1 MGEIDAGG
9 RFRREMNYFLD
20 TNIILILF
28 FNRYNE
34 LEPTILSILRDNRNS
49 FFASTMSLL
58 EIAQLYRKR
67 KIKEIDYDIFDIGD
81 KLIDSILY
89 QLPFVEILPFEHRE
103 ARIASRLTFVPNH
116 KDPNDL
122 AIMAHAISEQMP
134 IISCDDKFPEYVS
147 QGIIVLYNKRSTK

>member
-9 RFRREMNYFLD
+9 RFRRGMNYFLD

-34 LEPTILSILRDNRNS
+34 LEPTILSIHRDNRNC

-122 AIMAHAISEQMP
+122 AIMAHSISEQMP
-134 IISCDDKFPEYVS
+134 IISCDDKFPEYIS

>member
-9 RFRREMNYFLD
+9 SFRRGMNYFLD

-134 IISCDDKFPEYVS
+134 IISCDDKFPEYIS

>member
-9 RFRREMNYFLD
+9 SFRRIMNYFLD

-28 FNRYNE
+28 FNRDNE

-49 FFASTMSLL
+49 FFASTVSLL
-58 EIAQLYRKR
+58 EIAQLYRRR
-67 KIKEIDYDIFDIGD
+67 KFKDIDYKVFDTGD
-81 KLIDSILY
+81 KLIDLILSR
-89 QLPFVEILPFEHRE
+89 LEEIEILPFEHRE
-103 ARIASRLTFVPNH
+103 ARIASRLIFVPNH

-134 IISCDDKFPEYVS
+134 IINCDDKFPEYIS
-147 QGIIVLYNKRSTK
+147 QGITVLYNKRSTK

>member
-9 RFRREMNYFLD
+9 SFRRIMKYFLD

-28 FNRYNE
+28 FNRDNE

-49 FFASTMSLL
+49 FFASTVSLL
-58 EIAQLYRKR
+58 EIAQLYRRR
-67 KIKEIDYDIFDIGD
+67 KFKDIDYKVFDTGD
-81 KLIDSILY
+81 KLIDLILSR
-89 QLPFVEILPFEHRE
+89 LEEIEVLPFERRE

-122 AIMAHAISEQMP
+122 AIMAHSISEQMP
-134 IISCDDKFPEYVS
+134 IISCDDKFPEYIS
-147 QGIIVLYNKRSTK
+147 QGITVLYNKRSTK

>member
-9 RFRREMNYFLD
+9 SFRRIMNYFLD

-28 FNRYNE
+28 FNRDNE

-49 FFASTMSLL
+49 FFASTVSLL
-58 EIAQLYRKR
+58 EIAQLYRRR
-67 KIKEIDYDIFDIGD
+67 KFKDIDYKVFDTGD
-81 KLIDSILY
+81 KLIDLILSR
-89 QLPFVEILPFEHRE
+89 LEEIEVLPFERRE

-122 AIMAHAISEQMP
+122 AIMAHSISEQMP
-134 IISCDDKFPEYVS
+134 IISCDDKFPEYIA
-147 QGIIVLYNKRSTK
+147 QGITVLYNKRSTK

>member
-9 RFRREMNYFLD
+9 SFRRIMNYFLD

-28 FNRYNE
+28 FNRDNE

-49 FFASTMSLL
+49 FFASTVSLL
-58 EIAQLYRKR
+58 EIAQLYRRR
-67 KIKEIDYDIFDIGD
+67 KFKDIDYKVFDTGD
-81 KLIDSILY
+81 KLIDLILSR
-89 QLPFVEILPFEHRE
+89 LEEIEVLPFERRE

-122 AIMAHAISEQMP
+122 AIMAHSISEQMP
-134 IISCDDKFPEYVS
+134 IISCEDKFPEYIS
-147 QGIIVLYNKRSTK
+147 QGITVLYNKRSTK

>member
-1 MGEIDAGG
+1 
-9 RFRREMNYFLD
+9 MNYFLD

-28 FNRYNE
+28 FNRDNE

>member
-9 RFRREMNYFLD
+9 SFRRIMNYFLD

-28 FNRYNE
+28 FNRDNE

-49 FFASTMSLL
+49 FFASTVSLL
-58 EIAQLYRKR
+58 EIAQLYRRR
-67 KIKEIDYDIFDIGD
+67 KFKDIDYKVFDTGD
-81 KLIDSILY
+81 KLIDLILSR
-89 QLPFVEILPFEHRE
+89 LEEIEILPFEHRE

-147 QGIIVLYNKRSTK
+147 QGITVLYNKRSTK

>member
-9 RFRREMNYFLD
+9 SFRRIMNYFLD

-28 FNRYNE
+28 FNRDNE

-49 FFASTMSLL
+49 FFASTVSLL
-58 EIAQLYRKR
+58 EIAQLYRRR
-67 KIKEIDYDIFDIGD
+67 KFKDIDYKVFDTGD
-81 KLIDSILY
+81 KLIDLILSR
-89 QLPFVEILPFEHRE
+89 LEEIEVLPFERRE

-134 IISCDDKFPEYVS
+134 IISCDDKFPEYIS
-147 QGIIVLYNKRSTK
+147 QRIIVS

>member
-9 RFRREMNYFLD
+9 SFRRIMNYFLD

-28 FNRYNE
+28 FNRDNE

-49 FFASTMSLL
+49 FFASTISLL
-58 EIAQLYRKR
+58 EIAQLYRRR
-67 KIKEIDYDIFDIGD
+67 KFKDIDYKVFDTGD
-81 KLIDSILY
+81 KLIDLILSR
-89 QLPFVEILPFEHRE
+89 LEEIEILPFEHRE

-134 IISCDDKFPEYVS
+134 IISCDDKFPEYIS
-147 QGIIVLYNKRSTK
+147 QGITILYNKRSTK

>member
-9 RFRREMNYFLD
+9 RFRRRMNYFLD

-89 QLPFVEILPFEHRE
+89 QLPFVEILPFEYRE

-134 IISCDDKFPEYVS
+134 IISCDDKFPEYIS

>member
-9 RFRREMNYFLD
+9 RFRRGMNYFLD

-28 FNRYNE
+28 FNRENE
-34 LEPTILSILRDNRNS
+34 LKPTILSILRDNRNS
-49 FFASTMSLL
+49 FFASTISLL
-58 EIAQLYRKR
+58 EIAQLYRRR
-67 KIKEIDYDIFDIGD
+67 KFKDIDYKVFDTGD
-81 KLIDSILY
+81 KLIDLILRR
-89 QLPFVEILPFEHRE
+89 LEEIEILPFEHRE

-134 IISCDDKFPEYVS
+134 IISCDDKFPEYIS
-147 QGIIVLYNKRSTK
+147 QGITILYNKCSTK

>member
-9 RFRREMNYFLD
+9 SFRRIMNYFLD

-28 FNRYNE
+28 FNRDNE

-49 FFASTMSLL
+49 FFASTVSLL
-58 EIAQLYRKR
+58 EIAQLYRRR
-67 KIKEIDYDIFDIGD
+67 KFKDIDYKVFDTGD
-81 KLIDSILY
+81 KLIDLILSR
-89 QLPFVEILPFEHRE
+89 LEEIEVLPFERRE

-134 IISCDDKFPEYVS
+134 IISCDDKFPEYIS

>member
-9 RFRREMNYFLD
+9 RFRRIMNYFLD

-103 ARIASRLTFVPNH
+103 ARIASRLTFIPNH

-147 QGIIVLYNKRSTK
+147 QGITVLYNKRSTK

>member
-9 RFRREMNYFLD
+9 RFRRGMNYFLD

-28 FNRYNE
+28 FNRENE
-34 LEPTILSILRDNRNS
+34 LKPTILSILRDNRNS
-49 FFASTMSLL
+49 FFASTISLL
-58 EIAQLYRKR
+58 EIAQLYRRR
-67 KIKEIDYDIFDIGD
+67 KFKDIDYKVFDTGD
-81 KLIDSILY
+81 KLIDLILRR
-89 QLPFVEILPFEHRE
+89 LEEIEILPFEHRE

-134 IISCDDKFPEYVS
+134 IISCDDKFPEYIS
-147 QGIIVLYNKRSTK
+147 QGITILYNKGSTK

>member
-1 MGEIDAGG
+1 MGEADAGG
-9 RFRREMNYFLD
+9 RFRGGMNYFLD

-28 FNRYNE
+28 FNRDNE

-49 FFASTMSLL
+49 FFASTVSLL
-58 EIAQLYRKR
+58 EIAQLYRRR
-67 KIKEIDYDIFDIGD
+67 KFKDIDYKVFDTGD
-81 KLIDSILY
+81 KLIDLILSR
-89 QLPFVEILPFEHRE
+89 LEEIEILPFEHRE

-147 QGIIVLYNKRSTK
+147 QGITVLYNKRSTK

>member
-1 MGEIDAGG
+1 
-9 RFRREMNYFLD
+9 MNYFLD

-34 LEPTILSILRDNRNS
+34 LEPTILSILRDNRNC

-122 AIMAHAISEQMP
+122 AIMAHSISEQMP
-134 IISCDDKFPEYVS
+134 IISCDDKFPEYIS

>member
-9 RFRREMNYFLD
+9 RFRRIMNYFLD

-103 ARIASRLTFVPNH
+103 ARIASRLTFIPNH

-134 IISCDDKFPEYVS
+134 IISCDDKFPEYIS
-147 QGIIVLYNKRSTK
+147 QGITVLYNKRSTK

>member
-9 RFRREMNYFLD
+9 RFRRRMNYFLD

-89 QLPFVEILPFEHRE
+89 QLPFVEILPFEYRE

-134 IISCDDKFPEYVS
+134 IIS
-147 QGIIVLYNKRSTK
+147 

>member
-9 RFRREMNYFLD
+9 SFRRIMNYFLD

-28 FNRYNE
+28 FNRDNE

-122 AIMAHAISEQMP
+122 AIMAHSISEKMP
-134 IISCDDKFPEYVS
+134 IISCDDKFPEYIS
-147 QGIIVLYNKRSTK
+147 QGITVLYNKRSTK

>member
-9 RFRREMNYFLD
+9 SFRRIMNYFLD

-28 FNRYNE
+28 FNRDNE

-49 FFASTMSLL
+49 FFASTVSLL
-58 EIAQLYRKR
+58 EIAQLYRRR
-67 KIKEIDYDIFDIGD
+67 KFKDIDYKVFDTGD
-81 KLIDSILY
+81 KLIDLILSR
-89 QLPFVEILPFEHRE
+89 LEEIEVLPFERRE

-122 AIMAHAISEQMP
+122 AIMAHSISEKMP
-134 IISCDDKFPEYVS
+134 IISCDDKFPEYIS
-147 QGIIVLYNKRSTK
+147 QGITVLYNKRSTK

>member
-9 RFRREMNYFLD
+9 SFRRIMNYFLD

-28 FNRYNE
+28 FNRDNE

-122 AIMAHAISEQMP
+122 AIMAHSISEQMP
-134 IISCDDKFPEYVS
+134 IISCDDKFPEYIS

>member
-9 RFRREMNYFLD
+9 SFRRIMNYFLD

-28 FNRYNE
+28 FNRDNE

-49 FFASTMSLL
+49 FFASTVSLL
-58 EIAQLYRKR
+58 EIAQLYRRR
-67 KIKEIDYDIFDIGD
+67 KFKDIDYKVFDTGD
-81 KLIDSILY
+81 KLIDLILSR
-89 QLPFVEILPFEHRE
+89 LEEIEVLPFERRE

-122 AIMAHAISEQMP
+122 AIMAHSISEQMP
-134 IISCDDKFPEYVS
+134 IISCDDKFPEYIS
-147 QGIIVLYNKRSTK
+147 QGITVLYNKRSTK

>member
-1 MGEIDAGG
+1 
-9 RFRREMNYFLD
+9 MNYFLD

-28 FNRYNE
+28 FNRDNE

-134 IISCDDKFPEYVS
+134 IISCDDKFPDYQA
-147 QGIIVLYNKRSTK
+147 QGAMVIHNPR

>member
-9 RFRREMNYFLD
+9 SFRRIMNYFLD

-134 IISCDDKFPEYVS
+134 IISCDDKFPEYIS
-147 QGIIVLYNKRSTK
+147 QGITVLYNKRSTK

>member
-1 MGEIDAGG
+1 
-9 RFRREMNYFLD
+9 MNYFLD

-28 FNRYNE
+28 FNRENE